1 LKIQIGRR
9 VGSADGEYMGSG
21 KERVILARNGM
32 VFIQA
37 WIDLQLKRERRGDIR
52 SWLESKKDKVEKQLE
67 MLDRVQGNEKA

>member
-1 LKIQIGRR
+1 
-9 VGSADGEYMGSG
+9 MGSG